1 VGYYRAVHPPA
12 PLRPFVEC
20 LWVNEVPAW
29 RHDGRVLPDGRM
41 DLVWIR
47 GQGVLV
53 AGPQSRHT
61 SRPVEAPLV
70 AFGARFHPGAAPS
83 LLRVAASELL
93 DGYVPLDAI
102 DPRLAARLDAR
113 LEDAGDDREAFA
125 ALSRELA
132 RRVDGLARPDPA
144 VREAVGL
151 LLRGGPIAVADVAER
166 VFVSERQLRRRF
178 TEEVGYGPKTLQRI
192 LRFQRAVA
200 ELRSDRAELAG
211 AAATAGYADQAHL
224 SRESRRLAGLSP
236 RELGRWIG

>member
-1 VGYYRAVHPPA
+1 VGYYRALPP
-12 PLRPFVEC
+12 PPSLTPFVEC
-20 LWVNEVPAW
+20 LWVNAVPAS
-29 RHDGRVLPDGRM
+29 RQDGRVLPDGRM

-61 SRPVEAPLV
+61 NRPVGPPLV

-83 LLRVAASELL
+83 LLRAPASELL
-93 DGYVPLDAI
+93 DGYVPLAAF

-113 LEDAGDDREAFA
+113 LEDARDDREA
-125 ALSRELA
+125 LGVLGRELT
-132 RRVDGLARPDPA
+132 RRLVGLVRPDPA

-151 LLRGGPIAVADVAER
+151 LRGGSTSVADVAER
-166 VFVSERQLRRRF
+166 VFMSERQLRRRF
-178 TEEVGYGPKTLQRI
+178 IEEVGYGPKTLQRI

-200 ELRSDRAELAG
+200 ELRTGGGELAG

-236 RELGRWIG
+236 RELAGWIA

>member
-1 VGYYRAVHPPA
+1 VGYYRAVPPPA

-20 LWVNEVPAW
+20 LWVNAVPAW
-29 RHDGRVLPDGRM
+29 REDRRVLPDGRM

-53 AGPQSRHT
+53 AGPQSRYT
-61 SRPVEAPLV
+61 NRPVEPPLV

-83 LLRVAASELL
+83 LLRVPASELL
-93 DGYVPLDAI
+93 DGYVPLGAVDSRLDA
-102 DPRLAARLDAR
+102 LLDAR
-113 LEDAGDDREAFA
+113 LEDARDDRQ
-125 ALSRELA
+125 ALALLARELT
-132 RRVDGLARPDPA
+132 RRLDGLARPDPA
-144 VREAVGL
+144 VREAVR
-151 LLRGGPIAVADVAER
+151 LLRGGAVAVADIAER
-166 VFVSERQLRRRF
+166 VFMSERQLRRRF

-200 ELRSDRAELAG
+200 ELRSDRVELAG

-236 RELGRWIG
+236 RELARWVG